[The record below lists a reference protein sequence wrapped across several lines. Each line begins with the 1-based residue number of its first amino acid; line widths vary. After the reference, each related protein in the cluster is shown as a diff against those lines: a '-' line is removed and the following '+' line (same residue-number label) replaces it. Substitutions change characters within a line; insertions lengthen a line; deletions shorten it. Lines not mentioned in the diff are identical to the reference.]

1 MLLLKNVY
9 FEGKTQDVLIENNIF
24 KKIAPEITE
33 KHADVLDC
41 SDKAILPSFCNIH
54 THAAMMFLR
63 GIGEDLE
70 LFDWLQNKI
79 WPLEKRLTDKAV
91 YHFSKFAC
99 LEMIKT
105 GTTAFLDMYF
115 RTEETVKAVNEMGLR
130 GCLTFTCMDMFDPA
144 ETERRIKNAEE
155 FLNTPCPNE
164 RITKTL
170 SPHAVYTASKEL
182 IQAVRKMVDARGMF
196 LNIHVSETKNE
207 VEECVK
213 KYGKTPLALLDS
225 WGVLDKKTVIAHAV
239 HLTEDEIKIAKEKGV
254 IIAHNPVSNLKLNSG
269 QMSLNRYL
277 KEGLHVTLGTDS
289 VSSNNSLSMIDE
301 MKVAAL
307 SGKNEANSP
316 VAARVDDIFNIATVN
331 GFEALDIK
339 AGRIKEGYLA
349 DFMLVNMNHHALLPN
364 VNLISNMIYSADS
377 SCITDVFCNGKRLMN
392 NGKVEGEEEIVCNF
406 KQACRELLYD
416 QF

>member
-9 FEGKTQDVLIENNIF
+9 FEGKTQDILIENNIF

-41 SDKAILPSFCNIH
+41 TGKAILPSFCNMH

-70 LFDWLQNKI
+70 LFDWLNNKI
-79 WPLEKRLTDKAV
+79 WPLEKRLTDEAV

-115 RTEETVKAVNEMGLR
+115 RTEETVKAVDEMGMR
-130 GCLTFTCMDMFDPA
+130 AYLTETCMDMFD
-144 ETERRIKNAEE
+144 ENKTKECIRFSEE
-155 FLNTPCPNE
+155 FLNKPCPNS
-164 RITKTL
+164 RICKTL
-170 SPHAVYTASKEL
+170 SPHAIYTASKDL
-182 IQAVRKMVDARGMF
+182 IQAVRKMVDAHGMF
-196 LNIHVSETKNE
+196 LNMHVSETKNE
-207 VEECVK
+207 VEECLK

-239 HLTEDEIKIAKEKGV
+239 HLTDDEIRIAKEKGV
-254 IIAHNPVSNLKLNSG
+254 IIVHNPVSNLKLNSG
-269 QMSLNRYL
+269 QMPLDRYL
-277 KEGLHVTLGTDS
+277 KEGLKVTLGTDS

-301 MKVAAL
+301 MKIAAL
-307 SGKNEANSP
+307 SGKNEADSP
-316 VAARVDDIFNIATVN
+316 VAACVDDIFNMATVN
-331 GFEALDIK
+331 GFEALGIK
-339 AGRIKEGYLA
+339 AGKIKEGYLA

-377 SCITDVFCNGKRLMN
+377 SCITDVFCDGKCLMN
-392 NGKVEGEEEIVCNF
+392 NGKVKQEEEIIYNF
-406 KQACRELLYD
+406 KQACQKLLYD

>member
-9 FEGKTQDVLIENNIF
+9 FEGKTQDVLIESNVF

-33 KHADVLDC
+33 KHADVSDC
-41 SDKAILPSFCNIH
+41 TGKAILPSFCNMH

-79 WPLEKRLTDKAV
+79 WPLEKRLTDEAV

-115 RTEETVKAVNEMGLR
+115 RTEETVKAVAEMGMR
-130 GCLTFTCMDMFDPA
+130 AYLTETCMDMFD
-144 ETERRIKNAEE
+144 ENKTKESIRLAEE
-155 FLNTPCPNE
+155 FLNTPCPNS
-164 RITKTL
+164 RIYKTL

-196 LNIHVSETKNE
+196 LNMHVSETKNE

-225 WGVLDKKTVIAHAV
+225 WGVLDSKTVIAHAV

-254 IIAHNPVSNLKLNSG
+254 VIVHNPVSNLKLNSG
-269 QMSLNRYL
+269 QMPLDRYL
-277 KEGLHVTLGTDS
+277 KEGLNVTLGTDS

-301 MKVAAL
+301 MKIAAL

-316 VAARVDDIFNIATVN
+316 VAARVDDIFNMATLN
-331 GFEALDIK
+331 GFEALGIK
-339 AGRIKEGYLA
+339 AGKIKEGYLA

-377 SCITDVFCNGKRLMN
+377 SCITDVFCDGKCLMKNGR
-392 NGKVEGEEEIVCNF
+392 VEHEEEIIYNF
-406 KQACRELLYD
+406 KQACQKLLYD